1 MKKEN
6 KMKKYKNILDI
17 LLSFFEE
24 YLITNNIT
32 YTTVGN
38 TLVAA
43 IDSIRNLNIKLK
55 FSHTVGHYDS
65 VVFELKNKK
74 SGEID
79 TNHVLFRDVFDSYGD
94 LTHPNKL
101 PKYIENLEWYG
112 KPTNKDISQLVK
124 ELDKYLTIW
133 T

>member
-1 MKKEN
+1 MK
-6 KMKKYKNILDI
+6 KKYKNILDI

-24 YLITNNIT
+24 YLIENNLK

-38 TLVAA
+38 TVIVAV
-43 IDSIRNLNIKLK
+43 DDLRCLNIKLK
-55 FSHTVGHYDS
+55 YSHTVGHYDS
-65 VVFELKNKK
+65 VVFELKNRKI
-74 SGEID
+74 GEID

-112 KPTNKDISQLVK
+112 KATEDDRDRKSVV
-124 ELDKYLTIW
+124 
-133 T
+133 